1 MARRTRLA
9 LGAALAVALLA
20 GCGSAG
26 TAPSDVVDPQATLR
40 YATTYGASSFDPHKT
55 RVAQDN
61 IMLTQVY
68 DRLVHRDRDANP
80 IPGLAESWEFSDD
93 GRTLT
98 FRLREG
104 LQFQDGTPLDAQA
117 VRANLERAQ
126 EPDSI
131 TTTMLAPV
139 EAIETPDPTTVV
151 LRLNGPGT
159 QLVLTLSDLPGMM
172 VSPNAFG
179 TPDKDAALVLRPVGA
194 GRYTV
199 ADAQPGASY
208 DFAAWDG
215 YWDPASVTAERFE
228 WEVVTDPQT
237 RINALASGELDI
249 AMATPLSIDPAAAQ
263 GLNSQVQTSLN
274 HYVLHFNRTRSEFG
288 KVDVRR
294 ALSTAIDRQ
303 ALVGSALEGHGEAAS
318 QNFPQ
323 GYFAYNPELADRY
336 TYDERAARETLA
348 AAGLP
353 DGFTF
358 TAGVMN
364 LPENERIAQIVQ
376 QQLDAIGVTM
386 QIRLLSPAE
395 MSPVFNRGE
404 LDAVLTTFSGRAD
417 PSLLLTTYFAPDS
430 PQNPSHDVT
439 PGFAEALAAANAEPD
454 QQARGQLLGEVSATV
469 VDQALMIPLAF
480 SDLGATLTDRVVGY
494 QPYRALDEWG
504 GIGLTAAE

>member
-1 MARRTRLA
+1 M
-9 LGAALAVALLA
+9 
-20 GCGSAG
+20 
-26 TAPSDVVDPQATLR
+26 
-40 YATTYGASSFDPHKT
+40 
-55 RVAQDN
+55 
-61 IMLTQVY
+61 
-68 DRLVHRDRDANP
+68 
-80 IPGLAESWEFSDD
+80 
-93 GRTLT
+93 
-98 FRLREG
+98 
-104 LQFQDGTPLDAQA
+104 
-117 VRANLERAQ
+117 
-126 EPDSI
+126 
-131 TTTMLAPV
+131 
-139 EAIETPDPTTVV
+139 
-151 LRLNGPGT
+151 
-159 QLVLTLSDLPGMM
+159 
-172 VSPNAFG
+172 
-179 TPDKDAALVLRPVGA
+179 
-194 GRYTV
+194 
-199 ADAQPGASY
+199 
-208 DFAAWDG
+208 
-215 YWDPASVTAERFE
+215 
-228 WEVVTDPQT
+228 
-237 RINALASGELDI
+237 
-249 AMATPLSIDPAAAQ
+249 
-263 GLNSQVQTSLN
+263 
-274 HYVLHFNRTRSEFG
+274 
-288 KVDVRR
+288 RR

-336 TYDERAARETLA
+336 AYDERAARETLA